1 MPEKLVWD
9 QTGERRYETG
19 VKQCALYP
27 MTAGAYLKG
36 VAWNGITAITESPSG
51 AEPTAMY
58 ADDIKYLDILS
69 AETYAATIEAYMY
82 PDEFKPCNG
91 EAELA
96 EGVSIGQQTRQ
107 KFGLCYKTTLGNDTD
122 GEDYGYE
129 LHLVY
134 GGLAA
139 PAEEAHNSKN
149 ESPEG
154 MTMSWSVSTTPVD
167 VEGKKPTATVTINS
181 VKAGEKVMKAVED
194 VLYGSEKAEA
204 RLPLPNELKTLI
216 EQAKAAA

>member
-27 MTAGAYLKG
+27 MTAGAYSKG

>member
-27 MTAGAYLKG
+27 MTAGAYPKG

-69 AETYAATIEAYMY
+69 TETYAATIEAYMY

-91 EAELA
+91 ESELA

-167 VEGKKPTATVTINS
+167 VAGKKPTATVTINS
-181 VKAGEKVMKAVED
+181 VKAGTHVMKALED
-194 VLYGSEKAEA
+194 VLYGSDKAEA

-216 EQAKAAA
+216 EQAKTGA

>member
-27 MTAGAYLKG
+27 MTAGAYPKG

-149 ESPEG
+149 ESPDG

>member
-27 MTAGAYLKG
+27 MTGGAYPKG

-167 VEGKKPTATVTINS
+167 VAGKKPTATVTINS

-194 VLYGSEKAEA
+194 VLYGSDKAEA
-204 RLPLPNELKTLI
+204 RLPLPNELKKLI

>member
-9 QTGERRYETG
+9 QTGERHYETG

-27 MTAGAYLKG
+27 MTTGAYPKG

-167 VEGKKPTATVTINS
+167 VAGKKPTATVTINS
-181 VKAGEKVMKAVED
+181 VKAGAQVMKALED
-194 VLYGSEKAEA
+194 VLYGSDKAEA

-216 EQAKAAA
+216 EQAKAA

>member
-27 MTAGAYLKG
+27 MTAGVYPKG

>member
-1 MPEKLVWD
+1 MAGKLVWD
-9 QTGERRYETG
+9 QSGERLYETG
-19 VKQCALYP
+19 VSQCALYP
-27 MTAGAYLKG
+27 MVSGAYPKG

-51 AEPTAMY
+51 AESTPMY
-58 ADDIKYLDILS
+58 ADNIKYLDIVS
-69 AETYAATIEAYMY
+69 TETYAATIEAYMY

-91 EAELA
+91 ESEIAD
-96 EGVSIGQQTRQ
+96 GVVIGQQNRQ
-107 KFGLCYKTTLGNDTD
+107 KFGLCYKTILGNDTD

-154 MTMSWSVSTTPVD
+154 MTMSWSVSTTPV
-167 VEGKKPTATVTINS
+167 EGPGKKPTATVTFNS
-181 VKAGEKVMKAVED
+181 VKVGEKVMKAIED
-194 VLYGSEKAEA
+194 VVYGSSAAEA
-204 RLPLPNELKTLI
+204 RLPLPSELI
-216 EQAKAAA
+216 ELISTAKAAA

>member
-1 MPEKLVWD
+1 MAGKLVWD
-9 QTGERRYETG
+9 QSGERLYETG
-19 VKQCALYP
+19 VSQCALYP
-27 MTAGAYLKG
+27 MVSGSYPKG

-51 AEPTAMY
+51 AESTPMY
-58 ADDIKYLDILS
+58 ADNIKYLDIVS
-69 AETYAATIEAYMY
+69 TETYAATIEAYMY

-91 EAELA
+91 ESEIAD
-96 EGVSIGQQTRQ
+96 GVVIGQQNRQ
-107 KFGLCYKTTLGNDTD
+107 KFGLCYKTILGNDTD

-154 MTMSWSVSTTPVD
+154 MTMSWSVSTTPVE
-167 VEGKKPTATVTINS
+167 VPGKKPTATVTFNS
-181 VKAGEKVMKAVED
+181 VKVGEKVMKAIED
-194 VLYGSEKAEA
+194 VVYGSSAAEA
-204 RLPLPNELKTLI
+204 RLPLPSELI
-216 EQAKAAA
+216 ELISTAKAAA

>member
-1 MPEKLVWD
+1 MAGKLVWD
-9 QTGERRYETG
+9 QSGERLYETG
-19 VKQCALYP
+19 VSQCALYP
-27 MTAGAYLKG
+27 MVSGAYPKG

-51 AEPTAMY
+51 AESTPMY
-58 ADDIKYLDILS
+58 ADNIKYLDIVS
-69 AETYAATIEAYMY
+69 TETYAATIEAYMY

-91 EAELA
+91 ESEIAD
-96 EGVSIGQQTRQ
+96 GVVIGQQNRQ
-107 KFGLCYKTTLGNDTD
+107 KFGLCYKTILGNDTD

-154 MTMSWSVSTTPVD
+154 MTMSWSVSTTPVE
-167 VEGKKPTATVTINS
+167 VPGKKPTATVTFNS
-181 VKAGEKVMKAVED
+181 VKVGEKVMKAIED
-194 VLYGSEKAEA
+194 VVYGSSTAEA
-204 RLPLPNELKTLI
+204 HLPLPSELI
-216 EQAKAAA
+216 ELISTAKAA

>member
-27 MTAGAYLKG
+27 MTGGAYPKG

>member
-1 MPEKLVWD
+1 MSEKLVWD

-27 MTAGAYLKG
+27 MTGGAYPKG

-107 KFGLCYKTTLGNDTD
+107 KFGLCYKTTLGNDMD

-167 VEGKKPTATVTINS
+167 VAGKKPTATVTINS
-181 VKAGEKVMKAVED
+181 VKAGAQVMKALED

>member
-27 MTAGAYLKG
+27 MTAGTYPKG

-181 VKAGEKVMKAVED
+181 VKAGAQVMKALED
-194 VLYGSEKAEA
+194 VLYGSDKAEA

-216 EQAKAAA
+216 EQAKAA

>member
-1 MPEKLVWD
+1 MI
-9 QTGERRYETG
+9 
-19 VKQCALYP
+19 
-27 MTAGAYLKG
+27 AGAYPKG
-36 VAWNGITAITESPSG
+36 VAWNGIKAITESPSG

>member
-1 MPEKLVWD
+1 MAGKLVWD
-9 QTGERRYETG
+9 QSGERLYETG
-19 VKQCALYP
+19 VSQCALYP
-27 MTAGAYLKG
+27 MVSGAYPKG

-51 AEPTAMY
+51 AESTPMY
-58 ADDIKYLDILS
+58 ADNIKYLDIVS
-69 AETYAATIEAYMY
+69 TETYAATIEAYMY

-91 EAELA
+91 ESEIAD
-96 EGVSIGQQTRQ
+96 GVVIGQQNRQ
-107 KFGLCYKTTLGNDTD
+107 KFGLCYKTILGNDTY

-154 MTMSWSVSTTPVD
+154 MTMSWSVSTTPVE
-167 VEGKKPTATVTINS
+167 VPGKKPTATVTFNS
-181 VKAGEKVMKAVED
+181 VKVGEKVMKAIED
-194 VLYGSEKAEA
+194 VVYGSSAAEA
-204 RLPLPNELKTLI
+204 RLPLPSELI
-216 EQAKAAA
+216 ELISTAKAAA

>member
-27 MTAGAYLKG
+27 MTGGAYPKG

-181 VKAGEKVMKAVED
+181 VKAGEKVMKALED
-194 VLYGSEKAEA
+194 VLYGSTKAEA

-216 EQAKAAA
+216 EQAKAA

>member
-69 AETYAATIEAYMY
+69 TETYAATIEAYMY

-96 EGVSIGQQTRQ
+96 DGVSIGQQTRQ

-181 VKAGEKVMKAVED
+181 VKAGAQIMKALED

-216 EQAKAAA
+216 EQAKAA

>member
-1 MPEKLVWD
+1 MAGKLVWD
-9 QTGERRYETG
+9 QSGERLYETG
-19 VKQCALYP
+19 VSQCALYP
-27 MTAGAYLKG
+27 MVAGAYPKG

-58 ADDIKYLDILS
+58 ADNIKYLDIVS
-69 AETYAATIEAYMY
+69 TETYAATIEAYMY

-91 EAELA
+91 ESEIAD
-96 EGVSIGQQTRQ
+96 GVVIGQQNRQ
-107 KFGLCYKTTLGNDTD
+107 KFGLCYKTILGNDTD

-139 PAEEAHNSKN
+139 PAEEAHNSVN

-154 MTMSWSVSTTPVD
+154 MTMSWSVSTTPVE
-167 VEGKKPTATVTINS
+167 VPGKKPTATVTFNS
-181 VKAGEKVMKAVED
+181 VKVGEKVMKAIED
-194 VLYGSEKAEA
+194 VVYGSTAKDA
-204 RLPLPNELKTLI
+204 RLPLPSELI
-216 EQAKAAA
+216 ELISTAKAA

>member
-1 MPEKLVWD
+1 MAGKLVWD
-9 QTGERRYETG
+9 QSGERLYETG
-19 VKQCALYP
+19 VSQCALYP
-27 MTAGAYLKG
+27 MVSGAYPKG

-51 AEPTAMY
+51 AESTPMY
-58 ADDIKYLDILS
+58 ADDIKYLDIVS
-69 AETYAATIEAYMY
+69 TETYAATIEAYMY

-91 EAELA
+91 ESEIAD
-96 EGVSIGQQTRQ
+96 GVVIGQQNRQ
-107 KFGLCYKTTLGNDTD
+107 KFGFCYKTILGNDTD

-154 MTMSWSVSTTPVD
+154 MTMSWSVSTTPVE
-167 VEGKKPTATVTINS
+167 VPGKKPTATVTFNS
-181 VKAGEKVMKAVED
+181 VKVGEKVMKAIED
-194 VLYGSEKAEA
+194 VVYGSSAAEA
-204 RLPLPNELKTLI
+204 RLPLPSELI
-216 EQAKAAA
+216 ELISTAKAAA

>member
-1 MPEKLVWD
+1 MFNKLVWD
-9 QTGERRYETG
+9 QTGERLYETG
-19 VKQCALYP
+19 VKQTALYP
-27 MTAGAYLKG
+27 MDNSGAYPKG
-36 VAWNGITAITESPSG
+36 VAWNGITGVTESPSG

-69 AETYAATIEAYMY
+69 TETYAATIEAYMY
-82 PDEFKPCNG
+82 PDEFKACNG
-91 EAELA
+91 EVELA
-96 EGVSIGQQTRQ
+96 EGVVIGQQKRQ

-134 GGLAA
+134 GCLAA
-139 PAEEAHNSKN
+139 PSEESHASKN

-167 VEGKKPTATVTINS
+167 VEGAKPTATVTINS
-181 VKAGEKVMKAVED
+181 VKAGEKVMKALED
-194 VLYGSEKAEA
+194 VLYGSTTVGA
-204 RLPLPNELKTLI
+204 RLPLPNEIKNIVAT
-216 EQAKAAA
+216 ANN

>member
-27 MTAGAYLKG
+27 MTAGAYPKG

-69 AETYAATIEAYMY
+69 AETYAATIEAYTY

-167 VEGKKPTATVTINS
+167 VAGKKPTATVTINS

>member
-27 MTAGAYLKG
+27 MTGGAYPKG

-96 EGVSIGQQTRQ
+96 DGVSIGQQTRQ

-167 VEGKKPTATVTINS
+167 VDGKKPTATVTINS

-194 VLYGSEKAEA
+194 VLYGSSKAEA

>member
-27 MTAGAYLKG
+27 MTAGAYPKG

-69 AETYAATIEAYMY
+69 TETYAATIEAYMY

-96 EGVSIGQQTRQ
+96 DGVSIGQQTRQ

-181 VKAGEKVMKAVED
+181 VKAGAQVMKALED
-194 VLYGSEKAEA
+194 VLYGSDKAEA

-216 EQAKAAA
+216 EQAKAA

>member
-1 MPEKLVWD
+1 MAGKLVWD
-9 QTGERRYETG
+9 QSGERLYETG
-19 VKQCALYP
+19 VSQCALYP
-27 MTAGAYLKG
+27 MVSGAYPKG

-51 AEPTAMY
+51 AESTPMY
-58 ADDIKYLDILS
+58 ADNIKYLDIVS
-69 AETYAATIEAYMY
+69 TETYAATIEAYMY

-91 EAELA
+91 ESEIAD
-96 EGVSIGQQTRQ
+96 GVVIGQQNRQ
-107 KFGLCYKTTLGNDTD
+107 KFGFCYKTILGNDTD

-154 MTMSWSVSTTPVD
+154 MTMSWSVSTTPVE
-167 VEGKKPTATVTINS
+167 VPGKKPTATVTFNS
-181 VKAGEKVMKAVED
+181 VKVGEKVMKAIED
-194 VLYGSEKAEA
+194 VVYGSSAAEA
-204 RLPLPNELKTLI
+204 RLPLPSELI
-216 EQAKAAA
+216 ELISTAKAAA

>member
-1 MPEKLVWD
+1 
-9 QTGERRYETG
+9 
-19 VKQCALYP
+19 
-27 MTAGAYLKG
+27 
-36 VAWNGITAITESPSG
+36 
-51 AEPTAMY
+51 MY

-181 VKAGEKVMKAVED
+181 VKAGAQVMKALED
-194 VLYGSEKAEA
+194 VLYGSDKAEA
-204 RLPLPNELKTLI
+204 RLPLSLI
-216 EQAKAAA
+216 HI

>member
-1 MPEKLVWD
+1 MAGKLVWD
-9 QTGERRYETG
+9 QSGERLYETG
-19 VKQCALYP
+19 VSQCALYP
-27 MTAGAYLKG
+27 MVSGAYPKG

-51 AEPTAMY
+51 AESTPMY
-58 ADDIKYLDILS
+58 ADNIKYLDIVS
-69 AETYAATIEAYMY
+69 TETYAATIEAYMY

-91 EAELA
+91 ESEIAD
-96 EGVSIGQQTRQ
+96 GVVIGQQNRQ
-107 KFGLCYKTTLGNDTD
+107 KFGLCYKTILGNDTD

-154 MTMSWSVSTTPVD
+154 MTMSWSVSTTPVE
-167 VEGKKPTATVTINS
+167 VPSKKPTATVTFNS
-181 VKAGEKVMKAVED
+181 VKVGEKVMKAIED
-194 VLYGSEKAEA
+194 VVYGSSAAEA
-204 RLPLPNELKTLI
+204 RLPLPSELI
-216 EQAKAAA
+216 ELISTAKAAA

>member
-27 MTAGAYLKG
+27 MTGGAYPKG

-69 AETYAATIEAYMY
+69 TETYAATIEAYMY

-107 KFGLCYKTTLGNDTD
+107 KFGLCYKTTVGNDTD

-167 VEGKKPTATVTINS
+167 VDGKKPTATVTINS
-181 VKAGEKVMKAVED
+181 VKAGAQVMKALED
-194 VLYGSEKAEA
+194 VLYGSSKADA
-204 RLPLPNELKTLI
+204 RLPLPNEIKTLI
-216 EQAKAAA
+216 EQAKAA

>member
-19 VKQCALYP
+19 VKRCALYP
-27 MTAGAYLKG
+27 MTAGTYPKG

-181 VKAGEKVMKAVED
+181 VKAGAQVMKALED
-194 VLYGSEKAEA
+194 VLYGSDKAEA

-216 EQAKAAA
+216 EQAKAA

>member
-9 QTGERRYETG
+9 QTGERHYETG
-19 VKQCALYP
+19 VSQCALYP
-27 MTAGAYLKG
+27 MVSGAYPKG

-51 AEPTAMY
+51 AESTPMY
-58 ADDIKYLDILS
+58 ADNIKYLDIVS
-69 AETYAATIEAYMY
+69 TETYAATIEAYMY

-96 EGVSIGQQTRQ
+96 DGVSIGQQTRQ

-134 GGLAA
+134 NGLAA

-181 VKAGEKVMKAVED
+181 VKAGAQVMKALED
-194 VLYGSEKAEA
+194 VLYGSAKAEA

-216 EQAKAAA
+216 EQAKAA

>member
-27 MTAGAYLKG
+27 MTAGAYPKG